1 MLALVLSQPRS
12 ASGLFSD
19 LSYLRRRWFGL
30 GLAAALL
37 CIHPGLSRADEN
49 SAYGDRVKVALRQI
63 LQGREFKPSTG
74 CDKSEIC
81 IGLMAR
87 LRAGDFTVIEP
98 IERSE
103 RPDMPS
109 YRRIRNKCAK
119 LDPVHLRAAR
129 HINVATRNFA
139 MYKLDIP
146 KHMVGGDEVLVFRG
160 QHYVPTDGKTTAG
173 NGGGSHAVWP
183 GMFVA
188 MGYPSCRQF
197 SGATSQEG
205 DQRARHNAVGEDDYL
220 SEIVTIGNRFY
231 VLNLDPIAGPNQPK
245 AMWWY
250 DLELWDWGP
259 RADAD
264 MRRSRHVYTMSYR
277 PVSVSVMDTGT
288 SSVLAP
294 RP

>member
-1 MLALVLSQPRS
+1 MLSLVLPHRRS
-12 ASGLFSD
+12 ASGL
-19 LSYLRRRWFGL
+19 LSHLPYLWRRWLGL
-30 GLAAALL
+30 ALAAALL
-37 CIHPGLSRADEN
+37 CAHPSLARAQES
-49 SAYGDRVKVALRQI
+49 SAYGDRVKAALRQI

-81 IGLMAR
+81 IGLLAR
-87 LRAGDFTVIEP
+87 LRAGDFSVVEP

-109 YRRIRNKCAK
+109 YRRIRNKCAR
-119 LDPVHLRAAR
+119 LDPLHLRAAH

-146 KHMVGGDEVLVFRG
+146 KQMVAGDEVLVFRG
-160 QHYVPTDGKTTAG
+160 QHYVPTDRKATAG
-173 NGGGSHAVWP
+173 SGGDSRAVWP

-188 MGYPSCRQF
+188 MGYPSCRQLT
-197 SGATSQEG
+197 GATSHEG
-205 DQRARHNAVGEDDYL
+205 DQRARHNAVSEDDYL
-220 SEIVTIGNRFY
+220 SEIVTIGSRFY
-231 VLNLDPIAGPNQPK
+231 VINVDPIAGPNQPK

-264 MRRSRHVYTMSYR
+264 LRRSRHVYAMSYR
-277 PVSVSVMDTGT
+277 PVSVSVMDNT